1 MAVLDPRCSFAE
13 LNWGEI
19 IVKRATLA
27 LALLSAGTA
36 MNAATAAT
44 EATRVGDF
52 SLLDQQGYFHQM
64 STTTTTRRSRCWFKA
79 ARSR

>member
-1 MAVLDPRCSFAE
+1 M
-13 LNWGEI
+13 
-19 IVKRATLA
+19 KRATLA

-52 SLLDQQGYFHQM
+52 SLLDQQAT
-64 STTTTTRRSRCWFKA
+64 STR
-79 ARSR
+79 